1 MTMNYSPTKG
11 QPVSGELTGGN
22 QGGRLAE
29 ISSPSIHPNRP
40 SRQDATAQPAQVR
53 SVVTP
58 LYVPPELEKQDRWVN
73 WRYERDTKIPVDPS
87 NGNNAASN
95 QPATWGSLDAAL
107 TRYDRYPRNVSGIGF
122 NQYGSDVAGG
132 DFDHCVDDAGNV
144 DPWAWRW
151 VQRFNTYTEYSP
163 SGHGIRLFGKGCK
176 PGKREKRGKVELYDG
191 TSTRYLTFTGAH
203 VPGTPLDINDVTEP
217 LAELYAETFGAEA
230 DTPTPTPTPAQPVNL
245 DDAEL
250 LARAI
255 AAKNGGRFAAL
266 WQGDASAHSSASEA
280 DYALVGAL
288 LFWTGGDVARVD
300 NLFRSSGLMREK
312 WDARRG
318 DRTYGEMTIAKCAS
332 GQTQFYTPPQPRPAN
347 VTAAGEVIAPP
358 SVQDLWRI
366 LHQHVKHDGPRCSL
380 CGGLTPR
387 EVDTA
392 KRTDGGYQCFRCKRS
407 GCMDWQHYRA
417 KQLIVQQ
424 DPHLWPA
431 YYITKLP
438 VADYDALVNGG
449 LLRNRGQW
457 MAVQSPD
464 DVMTIGSAEVLNA
477 LSLAVNLETLAVTMA
492 KAWLDRVW
500 VLDDDG
506 NRKTDVN
513 GKPLRSRLRTPKN
526 AARAK
531 RETIAC
537 DVAKPA
543 PVIAAVDADPV
554 IARRKAAF
562 GLIDLNPMDALA
574 LLDIIAAEGGTVDYK
589 RRKWSYPAELRPQ
602 IRERVAQ
609 WAAVA
614 GLAGRKEISTFQNQ
628 PTGKVPIS
636 STPLCEQEDWPNMTA
651 EQQEYARLT
660 VHRDANH
667 DSIERET
674 QRM

>member
-1 MTMNYSPTKG
+1 MNSPTKA
-11 QPVSGELTGGN
+11 QPVVGETTGGN
-22 QGGRLAE
+22 GRVQTAGN
-29 ISSPSIHPNRP
+29 IHPHL
-40 SRQDATAQPAQVR
+40 TTVQPRTQEAISNPVQVR

-230 DTPTPTPTPAQPVNL
+230 DAAPPTPPTPAQPVNL

-266 WQGDASAHSSASEA
+266 WSGDTSAHSSRSEA

-288 LFWTGGDVARVD
+288 LFWTAGDETRVD
-300 NLFRSSGLMREK
+300 RLFRSSGLMREK

-358 SVQDLWRI
+358 SVQDVWRI
-366 LHQHVKHDGPRCSL
+366 LHAHIHHDGEHCDV
-380 CGGLTPR
+380 CGKLVTWER
-387 EVDTA
+387 ETA
-392 KRTDGGYQCFRCKRS
+392 TTVSGGVRCFRCKRR
-407 GCMDWQHYRA
+407 GCMDWQTYRA
-417 KQLIVQQ
+417 KQLVVQS
-424 DPHLWPA
+424 DIHLWPA
-431 YYITKLP
+431 HYITKLP
-438 VADYDALVNGG
+438 VADYDRMVDRGVLRDLV
-449 LLRNRGQW
+449 QW
-457 MAVQSPD
+457 FAVLEQD
-464 DVMTIGSAEVLNA
+464 DVVLVASSEVIGSLSIATRLDAIAPMMAE
-477 LSLAVNLETLAVTMA
+477 
-492 KAWLDRVW
+492 AWLS
-500 VLDDDG
+500 
-506 NRKTDVN
+506 RKP
-513 GKPLRSRLRTPKN
+513 GSRLRDPKK

-531 RETIAC
+531 RETVAC
-537 DVAKPA
+537 DSTKPA
-543 PVIAAVDADPV
+543 PVIAVVDDEPV
-554 IARRKAAF
+554 VTQRKAAF
-562 GLIDLNPMDALA
+562 GLIDLDPVDVMT
-574 LLDIIAAEGGTVDYK
+574 LLDIIAAAGGTVDHK
-589 RRKWSYPAELRPQ
+589 RRKWSYPVEIKAQVREL
-602 IRERVAQ
+602 VTQ
-609 WAAVA
+609 WRDVA
-614 GLAGRKEISTFQNQ
+614 GLGGRLEIDAYPNQ
-628 PTGKVPIS
+628 PTDYASIS
-636 STPLCEQEDWPNMTA
+636 STPLCEQPDWSNMTPQ
-651 EQQEYARLT
+651 QQEYARLT
-660 VHRDANH
+660 AHRDANH
-667 DSIERET
+667 DTIEREVN
-674 QRM
+674 RM